1 MAVHTHSVAPLQSTG
16 QKKDDGESIG
26 HESGRK
32 ILNILRR
39 NPGKEE
45 DKYTDEDIQHMRRVV
60 R

>member
-1 MAVHTHSVAPLQSTG
+1 MLNEPTITPLQSTG

-32 ILNILRR
+32 IVDILRR
-39 NPGKEE
+39 NLNKEV
-45 DKYTDEDIQHMRRVV
+45 DKYTDEDVQHMRRVV